1 MKLEW
6 ICILIK
12 NINGFLVNKMKIQFH
27 LKYKP
32 LNRLDTIENVKM
44 IKSEMFRFLSG
55 ESVVESR
62 RTKRSTYKLNSEY
75 IPVWTEGSSEG
86 KFSREKGKRLFE
98 MFKD

>member
-1 MKLEW
+1 
-6 ICILIK
+6 
-12 NINGFLVNKMKIQFH
+12 MKIQYH

-32 LNRLDTIENVKM
+32 LKRLDAIENVKM
-44 IKSEMFRFLSG
+44 IKSEMFRFFTG
-55 ESVVESR
+55 ENVVESR

-98 MFKD
+98 AFRSNYE